1 MIEGC
6 TTMVFVSHENVEL
19 YHATTQVNIARC
31 FLYFK
36 QGEKELLLVGK
47 NDIPDHETLLKL
59 YRQSEGAQLDLTDG
73 TFLKGAG
80 TMWLT
85 QIDWW
90 SSQKPAF
97 TTNVHDKHRIAQLIR
112 ERIL

>member
-6 TTMVFVSHENVEL
+6 TMMVFVSHGNVEL
-19 YHATTQVNIARC
+19 YHATTHARIALC

-59 YRQSEGAQLDLTDG
+59 YRKSNEAQLDLTDG

-80 TMWLT
+80 TLFMG
-85 QIDWW
+85 QVDWW
-90 SSQKPAF
+90 ASQKPAF
-97 TTNVHDKHRIAQLIR
+97 TTVIADKGVIARLLR
-112 ERIL
+112 AT

>member
-1 MIEGC
+1 MIESC
-6 TTMVFVSHENVEL
+6 TMMVFVSHENVEH
-19 YHATTQVNIARC
+19 YHATTHARNALC

-36 QGEKELLLVGK
+36 QDEKELLLVGEK
-47 NDIPDHETLLKL
+47 TIPDHETLLRL
-59 YRQSEGAQLDLTDG
+59 YRKSNGALLDLIDG

-90 SSQKPAF
+90 ASQKPAF

-112 ERIL
+112 ERIV

>member
-1 MIEGC
+1 M
-6 TTMVFVSHENVEL
+6 MVFVSHENVEH

-59 YRQSEGAQLDLTDG
+59 YRQSKEAQLDLTDG
-73 TFLKGAG
+73 EFLKGAG
-80 TMWLT
+80 TMWQT

-90 SSQKPAF
+90 SSNTPVF
-97 TTNVHDKHRIAQLIR
+97 TTDQKYKQRIIVLLRDKK
-112 ERIL
+112 